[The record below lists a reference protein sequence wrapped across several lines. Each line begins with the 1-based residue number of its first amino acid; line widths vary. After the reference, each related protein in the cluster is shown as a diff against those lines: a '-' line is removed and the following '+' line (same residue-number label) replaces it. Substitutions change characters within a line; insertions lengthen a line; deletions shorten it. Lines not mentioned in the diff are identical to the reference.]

1 MGPSKGVTNSPSKPT
16 VGSFQRPVPIDAS
29 IAALSTA
36 AAVAAMRTPTIAST
50 ASSINTQGG
59 PHSNTLVPVKR
70 MVNQVF
76 PQHQQPS
83 HGNVPQHHL
92 VLNPIN
98 LSPAYPLPNKYSTPS
113 VFTNMKLRRG
123 KWTQEEEAFANA
135 LIEGFEKG
143 TIQDCG
149 NGCTLRAFLSRK
161 LHCAPMRIS
170 KKYAGKSIGKHVF
183 LSRSQQPPQYDTPKL
198 RRLEFQ
204 FHMSLVQEGSPRMEH
219 DNVQLGQALLS
230 ANEFNPMMTGYPMAF
245 RPNVL
250 TNEAGTAIN
259 VQHHCHG
266 LSNQPAVFQW
276 PIAAGPPA
284 SHSAPN
290 IASTMQMQHSLY
302 TVFKDAHKLPLSQT
316 SSLHTPAIT
325 QASTHPSAEKGTESV
340 LAVVDQIS
348 TGMPTQKNNTGNYGF
363 VNTSNRQ
370 YNSMTNARVS
380 THAMNNGLDQRGDNS
395 MPLCLE
401 TTKQKCLEPIPV
413 TRQECESLNSDVKL
427 FKWSQESKKEQL
439 SGDSLSSLNTL
450 APTANVLMDDLDFS
464 MGGTCTTTS
473 SININPPEIDS
484 KEDLD
489 KKNISESWTDFP
501 ISAEEYALFAQESAM
516 AVSKHSA
523 YCTGDIVGSDM
534 KASLNTPRTDHI
546 FKCGDAKVANPSKS
560 QIAVMDDLNI
570 CKSSLHPPKENRQV
584 KSLGNN
590 GAAFNATNLQIHL
603 RAAEE
608 KARVDQASKD
618 TRDLTCNS
626 TKHSPMSIGE
636 SSSQVNLISG
646 SEQSSDMSAN
656 GGEGST
662 GNSCSGCGSDNASDD
677 FTSDETIH
685 SGAELKGMSRKH
697 KENYNACHGA
707 QELGDPQGKRQKRA
721 VMVVNVCQQ

>member
-16 VGSFQRPVPIDAS
+16 VGSFQRPIPIDGS

-36 AAVAAMRTPTIAST
+36 AAVAAIRTPTIAST
-50 ASSINTQGG
+50 ASSINTQGR

-92 VLNPIN
+92 VLNPIH

-230 ANEFNPMMTGYPMAF
+230 ASEFNPMMTGYPMAF

-250 TNEAGTAIN
+250 TTEAGTAIN
-259 VQHHCHG
+259 VQHQCHG

-284 SHSAPN
+284 SHSAPS
-290 IASTMQMQHSLY
+290 IASTMQMQQSLY
-302 TVFKDAHKLPLSQT
+302 SVFKDAHKLPLSQT
-316 SSLHTPAIT
+316 PSLHTPAIT
-325 QASTHPSAEKGTESV
+325 QASTHPLVEKGTESV
-340 LAVVDQIS
+340 SAVVDQIS
-348 TGMPTQKNNTGNYGF
+348 AGMPTQKNNSGNHGF

-380 THAMNNGLDQRGDNS
+380 THAMDNGLDQSSDDS
-395 MPLCLE
+395 MPSCVD
-401 TTKQKCLEPIPV
+401 TTKQKCLEHTPV
-413 TRQECESLNSDVKL
+413 TRQECERLNSDEKL
-427 FKWSQESKKEQL
+427 FKWLPESKKEQL
-439 SGDSLSSLNTL
+439 SGDPLSSLNTL
-450 APTANVLMDDLDFS
+450 TPTANILNDVLDF
-464 MGGTCTTTS
+464 TS
-473 SININPPEIDS
+473 SININPPEIDG
-484 KEDLD
+484 KEYLD
-489 KKNISESWTDFP
+489 KKSISELWTDFP
-501 ISAEEYALFAQESAM
+501 ISAEEYALFAQQSAM

-523 YCTGDIVGSDM
+523 YCTGDIVGPDIE
-534 KASLNTPRTDHI
+534 ASLNTPRTDHMSKI
-546 FKCGDAKVANPSKS
+546 GDAKVVNPSKS
-560 QIAVMDDLNI
+560 KIAVMDDLNS
-570 CKSSLHPPKENRQV
+570 CKSSSHPPKETRQD

-608 KARVDQASKD
+608 KARVDQASKE
-618 TRDLTCNS
+618 TRDTTCDS
-626 TKHSPMSIGE
+626 TKHSSMSIGE

-662 GNSCSGCGSDNASDD
+662 GNSCSGSGSDNASDD
-677 FTSDETIH
+677 FASDENIH
-685 SGAELKGMSRKH
+685 SGAVSKVVSRKR
-697 KENYNACHGA
+697 KENYNACHGV
-707 QELGDPQGKRQKRA
+707 QGLGDPQGKRQKRA